1 MRIVQEQ
8 EVVVEKVFEEEKKDG
23 ADNNLTNPQWS
34 VIIVTNLD
42 IFNGSVHVM
51 RQEQILQKL
60 KKRCC

>member
-8 EVVVEKVFEEEKKDG
+8 EVVVEEVFEEEEEDE

-42 IFNGSVHVM
+42 IFNGSVQVM
-51 RQEQILQKL
+51 R
-60 KKRCC
+60 

>member
-8 EVVVEKVFEEEKKDG
+8 EVVVEEVFEEEEEDG

-42 IFNGSVHVM
+42 IFNGSVQVM